1 MAYTYRNKK
10 ETNAYAAKIR
20 RRYTSS
26 REKGYK
32 VSQYRKRQAKIN
44 KIALKQRADS
54 KYRRGLKV
62 LGGVALGISG
72 IVALHPRT
80 RRFVTAVYKD
90 SPGLM
95 SRGFFRSLEHARWQ
109 SDVSKVFAHESARGL
124 RRSSSVAPLG
134 YSTVTHPTVGRVT
147 QDIAR
152 TLPET
157 LRKMNIIIRNLP
169 KAAKAAR
176 KKRKVL
182 SNPYAL
188 LDDEGLETYKILQ
201 SHSGDP
207 LVGYI
212 LKRFDNTLKR
222 IYSGG

>member
-1 MAYTYRNKK
+1 MSDF
-10 ETNAYAAKIR
+10 I
-20 RRYTSS
+20 SS
-26 REKGYK
+26 MKG
-32 VSQYRKRQAKIN
+32 Q
-44 KIALKQRADS
+44 
-54 KYRRGLKV
+54 
-62 LGGVALGISG
+62 
-72 IVALHPRT
+72 
-80 RRFVTAVYKD
+80 
-90 SPGLM
+90 
-95 SRGFFRSLEHARWQ
+95 
-109 SDVSKVFAHESARGL
+109 DVSKVFAHESARGL